1 MTLDLGQ
8 IVERYLAVAGSFGK
22 PVALDAFGLS
32 REETER
38 VFSAFDEDYHIS
50 RYFHFSRTA
59 AASAAS
65 YKINGFRHTHV
76 SLDQEVRSIL

>member
-1 MTLDLGQ
+1 MTLNLGQ

-59 AASAAS
+59 AAPVS
-65 YKINGFRHTHV
+65 YKINGFRHTHI